1 MHKFKDLKVWQKSV
15 ELATDIYKL
24 TSTYP
29 SEEKFGL
36 VSQMRRCVVSIAS
49 NIAEGAGRNTKKDFS
64 NFLSIA
70 YGSCCELNTQL
81 IISCNLNYITQNQLK
96 EIESCIEEIQ
106 KMLFSLKNT
115 LFQF

>member
-15 ELATDIYKL
+15 ELATDIYRL
-24 TSTYP
+24 TTTFP

-36 VSQMRRCVVSIAS
+36 ISQMRRCVVSISS
-49 NIAEGAGRNTKKDFS
+49 NIAEGAGRDTKKDFS

-70 YGSCCELNTQL
+70 YASCCELNTQL
-81 IISCNLNYITQNQLK
+81 IISYNLNYIAQNQLK

-115 LFQF
+115 LV

>member
-36 VSQMRRCVVSIAS
+36 ISQMRRCVVSIAS

-70 YGSCCELNTQL
+70 CGSCCELNTQL
-81 IISCNLNYITQNQLK
+81 VISHNLNYITQDQLK
-96 EIESCIEEIQ
+96 EIDGYIEEIQ

-115 LFQF
+115 LV

>member
-36 VSQMRRCVVSIAS
+36 IGQMRRCVVSIAS

-81 IISCNLNYITQNQLK
+81 IISYNLSYITQDKLK
-96 EIESCIEEIQ
+96 EIDDYIEEIQ

-115 LFQF
+115 LV